1 MCEIV
6 STAFVNTLLYNNKAM
21 MIIIYQVS
29 TNIFKVKY
37 NI

>member
-6 STAFVNTLLYNNKAM
+6 STALVNTLLYKNKAM
-21 MIIIYQVS
+21 MIIIYQIF